1 MLSVVNIKPEQGTQS
16 AVPCL
21 ASWYRKY
28 AVTLRRVAILK
39 GADID
44 DAEEIVQE
52 LFIKLQ
58 RYDYLSALEN
68 EEAFLRTML
77 SNLITDRF
85 RKAQRTPQLVDIESI
100 EPVQTSEAHEPESK
114 YQEDNE
120 VKLLMQDLQS
130 LTSVARNVFLSHRID
145 HLSYDLI
152 AKNNNIT
159 VAAVRKH
166 LRDALIIL
174 TTKRVERDSEA

>member
-1 MLSVVNIKPEQGTQS
+1 
-16 AVPCL
+16 
-21 ASWYRKY
+21 
-28 AVTLRRVAILK
+28 
-39 GADID
+39 
-44 DAEEIVQE
+44 
-52 LFIKLQ
+52 
-58 RYDYLSALEN
+58 
-68 EEAFLRTML
+68 ML